1 MNRISIFDYLNYR
14 DFLRDA
20 FAQLK
25 EVDSSYNY
33 RKIASELGM
42 RSIGHI
48 TWIIQ
53 GKRNLTLRKADRFS
67 QLLGLN
73 KKEDSY
79 LKLLVLYTNSKKHSE
94 KRDLFEKIV
103 TAQRS
108 EKRIVTKEQ
117 IEYWSKWYYSAMREL
132 VAIHR
137 ITDDFKEAARLLV
150 PKISPAEAEKALKLL
165 EKLNFIA
172 RDEQG
177 YYKRLDKVISM
188 NAEWGTLVVKQ
199 HQMDMLDLAKLGLEK
214 IPREERD
221 ISSVTMSL
229 SQERFEQVRKMFQDF
244 RQQLITLARTDPD
257 PERVYQVGLQ
267 VFPLSKNPGGTDE
280 E

>member
-14 DFLRDA
+14 DYLRDA

-25 EVDSSYNY
+25 KEDASYTY

-73 KKEDSY
+73 RKENSY
-79 LKLLVLYTNSKKHSE
+79 FRLLVLYTNSKKHSE

-103 TAQRS
+103 TAQKS
-108 EKRIVTKEQ
+108 QKRIVTKEQ
-117 IEYWSKWYYSAMREL
+117 TEYWSKWYYSAMREL
-132 VAIHR
+132 VAIHK
-137 ITDDFKEAARLLV
+137 ISDDYKEAARLMV
-150 PKISPAEAEKALKLL
+150 PRISPAEAERALKLL
-165 EKLNFIA
+165 EKLEFIV
-172 RDEQG
+172 RDERG
-177 YYKRLDKVISM
+177 YYKRLDRVISM
-188 NAEWGTLVVKQ
+188 DAEWGTLCVRQ

-214 IPREERD
+214 IPREDRD

-229 SQERFEQVRKMFQDF
+229 SEERFEQVRNLFQDF
-244 RQQLITLARTDPD
+244 RQQLITLARTDPN

>member
-20 FAQLK
+20 FACLK
-25 EVDSSYNY
+25 QIDPSYNY
-33 RKIASELGM
+33 RRIASELGM
-42 RSIGHI
+42 KSIGHI
-48 TWIIQ
+48 TWILQ
-53 GKRNLTLRKADRFS
+53 GKRNLTLRKTDRYS

-79 LKLLVLYTNSKKHSE
+79 FKLIVLYTNSKKHSE
-94 KRDLFEKIV
+94 KRDLFENIV
-103 TAQRS
+103 KAQRS

-117 IEYWSKWYYSAMREL
+117 VEYWSKWYYSAMREL

-137 ITDDFKEAARLLV
+137 ITDDYKEAARLLV
-150 PKISPAEAEKALKLL
+150 PRITPGEAEKALRFL
-165 EKLNFIA
+165 EKLNFVA

-177 YYKRLDKVISM
+177 YYKRLDKVVSM
-188 NAEWGTLVVKQ
+188 DAEWGTLVVKQ

-229 SQERFEQVRKMFQDF
+229 SQERFEQVRRMFQDF

-267 VFPLSKNPGGTDE
+267 VFPLSKNPGGMDE
-280 E
+280 V